1 MTRNILLVFENEEI
15 LPEALIYARELAMRI
30 DAKVTLLMIEPMSFA
45 GRTVIGPKRNTIRNI
60 ETRAGKVLSD
70 CLQTFIQKGIEVN
83 SALKIGDPAQEL
95 MKFLA
100 DRPPFQSIVWG
111 SGRELPDKSKGAKRH
126 WMSRVVGSLECPLLT
141 VSKREN
147 REGKTKN

>member
-1 MTRNILLVFENEEI
+1 MFRNILLVFEKEEI
-15 LPEALIYARELAMRI
+15 LPEALVYVREFALRI
-30 DAKVTLLMIEPMSFA
+30 DARVTLLMIVPMSFE

-60 ETRAGKVLSD
+60 EIRSGKLLSD
-70 CLQTFIQKGIEVN
+70 CLQTFIQEGIEVN

-111 SGRELPDKSKGAKRH
+111 SGHELPDKGRGAQRH
-126 WMSRVVGSLECPLLT
+126 WISRVVGSLECPLLT
-141 VSKREN
+141 VSKRE
-147 REGKTKN
+147 EQ

>member
-1 MTRNILLVFENEEI
+1 MSRNILLVFENEEV
-15 LPEALIYARELAMRI
+15 LPEALIYAREFAMRI
-30 DAKVTLLMIEPMSFA
+30 DAKVTLLMIEPMLFE
-45 GRTVIGPKRNTIRNI
+45 GRTVISPKRNSIRNI
-60 ETRAGKVLSD
+60 EIRAGKVLSD
-70 CLQTFIQKGIEVN
+70 CLQTFIQEGIEVN

-111 SGRELPDKSKGAKRH
+111 SGHDLPETGRGSQRH

-141 VSKREN
+141 VSKREG
-147 REGKTKN
+147 REGKAKN